1 MHLLAASVN
10 TNTLKFEGGR
20 TMPSSI
26 REMLAEANAAVPR
39 LNPAEVR
46 DMIVL
51 IVDVRDAPELA
62 AGGKLKGAVNASR
75 GMLEFRADPKSP
87 TCGLAAK
94 GHPGI
99 CPGSPQFDTPEEGI
113 AAIVPSARALCLGRH
128 DRGSTNEFARHR
140 PDLGA
145 AE

>member
-1 MHLLAASVN
+1 MHPLAASVN

-46 DMIVL
+46 DMIGKGNVL

-75 GMLEFRADPKSP
+75 GMAEIRADPKIRSVP
-87 TCGLAAK
+87 LVIMSASSEAQHAEAAMAAGANFFMTK
-94 GHPGI
+94 PFNLTTLKDVITQLMRPPG
-99 CPGSPQFDTPEEGI
+99 
-113 AAIVPSARALCLGRH
+113 
-128 DRGSTNEFARHR
+128 
-140 PDLGA
+140 
-145 AE
+145 